1 MEKQRRYWLLK
12 SEPESYSIDDLQRDG
27 STYWDGVRNYQAR
40 NFMRDDMKLGD
51 GILYYHSNTK
61 PPGIVGIARVS
72 REGYPDPS
80 QFDEK
85 SHYFDSKSSE
95 ENPRWIVVDVE
106 FVAKLDETLSLP
118 ELKKDSSLEGL
129 PLLRKGQRLS
139 VQPVDA
145 KHWRHILKRAGV
157 KEAT

>member
-1 MEKQRRYWLLK
+1 MAKRRRYWLLK
-12 SEPESYSIDDLQRDG
+12 SEPESYGIDDLERDG

-40 NFMRDDMKLGD
+40 NFMRDDMKVGD
-51 GILYYHSNTK
+51 GVLYYHSNAK

-85 SHYFDSKSSE
+85 SHYYDAKSSE
-95 ENPRWIVVDVE
+95 ENPRWIVVDIE

-118 ELKKDSSLEGL
+118 ALKEDPKLEGL
-129 PLLRKGQRLS
+129 PLLQKGQRLS
-139 VQPVDA
+139 VQPVEA

-157 KEAT
+157 KEGA